1 MHTQIQGLWVSLVHS
16 IIQSCKSSYCPTRQT
31 CSQHIIMI
39 SGTETFYFRVV
50 SSLFWVFNEI
60 LTAFSKVMD
69 FLRITVTNGCH
80 LKHTHNERQA

>member
-39 SGTETFYFRVV
+39 SGTETSY
-50 SSLFWVFNEI
+50 
-60 LTAFSKVMD
+60 
-69 FLRITVTNGCH
+69 
-80 LKHTHNERQA
+80 

>member
-39 SGTETFYFRVV
+39 SGTETSYFKVV
-50 SSLFWVFNEI
+50 SSPFWVFNEI
-60 LTAFSKVMD
+60 LAAFSKVGFPTD
-69 FLRITVTNGCH
+69 NSY
-80 LKHTHNERQA
+80 